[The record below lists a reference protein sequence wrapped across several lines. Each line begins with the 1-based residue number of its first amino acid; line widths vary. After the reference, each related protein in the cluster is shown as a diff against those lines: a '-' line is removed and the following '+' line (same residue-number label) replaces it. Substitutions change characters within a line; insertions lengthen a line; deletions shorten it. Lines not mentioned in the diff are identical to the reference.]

1 MLQYDN
7 SAFYFFAMSI
17 LSFYLLPSWYY
28 ILSSVYQVYTIRD
41 ETIGAVARTSAEKEK
56 AERLK
61 KDSKRSLLTSRGFL
75 WNLGITIALTAL
87 FIWLVVSVS
96 ADGQVNSFDP
106 YKILEI
112 DLGADNKAIK
122 KAYRKLSLLYHPD
135 KNPGDR
141 AAEAKFVMV
150 SKAYEALTDETA
162 RENYEK
168 FGNPD
173 GRQNMQVSIGL
184 PAFLLDASNKNLV
197 LVGYL
202 IFMVGIIPY
211 GVYTYYSDS
220 SQYGEKNVMYDTYAW
235 FHYALSEHT
244 LMKALPE
251 IFAGSAEF
259 RKRNKPTTAEQK
271 QSIAKQTAVVK
282 QHMLKPKYL
291 HPVCVKGNVLMHS
304 HLLRQTSSLTASDA
318 SDLKFMLQHATELI
332 DAMISVCKSLD
343 AAQTA
348 VHCIEFGQYVTQA
361 LWVKDSP
368 LLQLPHYGPE
378 EVKHC
383 ENKNGK
389 KGPKVSTIEQY
400 MAQEEEERKGMATF
414 TDEQKAD
421 VRNYLKYIYPD
432 VSVTAKIF
440 TEDDEDDKVYEG
452 DVCTIRVSIAR
463 NQWDADDS
471 RHKQQGDLV
480 HAPLF
485 PFPKREAWW
494 VILAQIKEGKIMSIE
509 KVSATRGRN
518 PKTGV
523 VHHDIKLM
531 APPKGRYEFDL
542 VVKSNGYVGA
552 DKKLRISLE
561 TLDNS
566 TLPEYKIHP
575 EDAELDDEPTLFEQM
590 LNDHVEQD
598 SDDEDDDD
606 DKGDKDDDNDD
617 DDKDDEKKKL
627 VDGGDQQQ
635 SAAVT
640 TVSSQKVNKKRAQ
653 LRNARNDDDDDDDD
667 DDEVEDVT
675 PNK

>member
-1 MLQYDN
+1 M
-7 SAFYFFAMSI
+7 
-17 LSFYLLPSWYY
+17 
-28 ILSSVYQVYTIRD
+28 
-41 ETIGAVARTSAEKEK
+41 ARTSVEKEK
-56 AERLK
+56 ASRLK
-61 KDSKRSLLTSRGFL
+61 KDTQGSLTGSKGFF
-75 WNLGITIALTAL
+75 WNLIITIALTLL
-87 FIWLVVSVS
+87 FLWLVVSVS
-96 ADGQVNSFDP
+96 SDGQVHSFDP
-106 YKILEI
+106 YQILEI
-112 DLGADNKAIK
+112 DIGSDTKVIK

-150 SKAYEALTDETA
+150 SKAYETLTDETA
-162 RENYEK
+162 RENFEK

-173 GRQNMQVSIGL
+173 GQQHMQVSIGL
-184 PAFLLDASNKNLV
+184 PAFLLDAQNKNLV

-211 GVYTYYSDS
+211 AVYTYYSDS

-235 FHYALSEHT
+235 FHYSLSEHT

-251 IFAGSAEF
+251 LFAGSAEF
-259 RKRNKPTTAEQK
+259 RKRNKPTTAEEK

-282 QHMLKPKYL
+282 QHMMKPKYP
-291 HPVCVKGNVLMHS
+291 HPVCVKGNVLLHS
-304 HLLRQTSSLTASDA
+304 HLLRQTSSLTITDA
-318 SDLKFMLQHATELI
+318 KDLKFMLQNATELI

-348 VHCIEFGQYVTQA
+348 IHCIEFGQYVTQA

-383 ENKNGK
+383 ENKSGK
-389 KGPKVSTIEQY
+389 KGPKITTIKDYMEQK
-400 MAQEEEERKGMATF
+400 EEDRKGMVNF

-421 VRNYLKYIYPD
+421 VRHYLKYIYPD
-432 VSVTAKIF
+432 VTVTAKTF

-452 DVCTIRVSIAR
+452 DVCTIRVEIAR
-463 NQWDADDS
+463 NQWDVDDNKKKGDAFG
-471 RHKQQGDLV
+471 HGDLV

-509 KVSATRGRN
+509 KLSAMKNRN
-518 PKTGV
+518 PKTGTLY
-523 VHHDIKLM
+523 HDIKLM

-552 DKKLRISLE
+552 DKKLRIPLE

-566 TLPEYKIHP
+566 TLAEYTVHP

-590 LNDHVEQD
+590 LNDHIEQE

-606 DKGDKDDDNDD
+606 DDDKDDDDD
-617 DDKDDEKKKL
+617 MDVAGVGGNSSTNKKG
-627 VDGGDQQQ
+627 DGTQPP
-635 SAAVT
+635 SSF
-640 TVSSQKVNKKRAQ
+640 SSQPPLLQTVNKKRAQ
-653 LRNARNDDDDDDDD
+653 LRNARNNDDDDDDD

-675 PNK
+675 PSTKK